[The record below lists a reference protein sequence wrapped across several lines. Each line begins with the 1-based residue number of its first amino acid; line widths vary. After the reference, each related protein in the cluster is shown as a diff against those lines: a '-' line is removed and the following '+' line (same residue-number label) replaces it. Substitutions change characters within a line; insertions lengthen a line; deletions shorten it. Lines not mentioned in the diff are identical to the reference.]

1 MQLMNS
7 KSSLEFIIII
17 DNITDECKN
26 KATELNVRLLTLDEL
41 KEIGQRKIIKPSVNF
56 RFN

>member
-1 MQLMNS
+1 MNS